1 MAPKQNYLAKQLTTN
16 NTLAPP
22 PTHIDKITPHTQV
35 LLTQQIKTDRE
46 REREGCIHLFFCQHV
61 FNSIVLYSYTESALM
76 QMR

>member
-35 LLTQQIKTDRE
+35 LLSQQIK

-61 FNSIVLYSYTESALM
+61 FNSIVLYSYSESSLM

>member
-35 LLTQQIKTDRE
+35 LLSQQIKRE
-46 REREGCIHLFFCQHV
+46 RERCIHLFFCQHV
-61 FNSIVLYSYTESALM
+61 FNSIVLYSYSESSLM